1 MKKMRI
7 TFLNTIL
14 AGVCLVAVLTGC
26 QKEDTAQVEEP
37 AVTENISQT
46 EDNASKEVSV
56 NGYILKEAEKET
68 DAPKEKDITDTKM
81 SASDRTKLD
90 NLIDEIGK
98 EIDE

>member
-14 AGVCLVAVLTGC
+14 AGVCLMTVLTGC
-26 QKEDTAQVEEP
+26 QKEGEARVEEP
-37 AVTENISQT
+37 AITENISQA

-68 DAPKEKDITDTKM
+68 SVLKEKDITDTKM